1 MKVVTFGEI
10 MLRLKTS
17 ENLRIMQSDGF
28 EASYGGT
35 EANVAVSLAMYE
47 DKCAFVSKVPNN
59 PVGMS
64 AFSEV
69 RHYGIN
75 TDYLVRGEDRLEIYF
90 FEKGSDI
97 RSTNV
102 VYDCAFS
109 AFSLSQPSEYHW
121 ENILEPG
128 DVFYFSGVTP
138 AVSKYVEDTVRSA
151 LKSCKEKDIQVI
163 CEKNV
168 V

>member
-1 MKVVTFGEI
+1 
-10 MLRLKTS
+10 
-17 ENLRIMQSDGF
+17 
-28 EASYGGT
+28 
-35 EANVAVSLAMYE
+35 MYE
-47 DKCAFVSKVPNN
+47 DKCALVSKVPNN
-59 PVGMS
+59 PVGMP

-75 TDYLVRGEDRLEIYF
+75 TDYLVRGEDRLGIYF

-102 VYDCAFS
+102 VYDRAFS

>member
-10 MLRLKTS
+10 VLRLKTP
-17 ENLRIMQSDGF
+17 ENLRIMQSGGF
-28 EASYGGT
+28 EASYGGA
-35 EANVAVSLAMYE
+35 EANVAVSLVMYE
-47 DKCAFVSKVPNN
+47 DKCAFVSKVLNN

-64 AFSEV
+64 AL
-69 RHYGIN
+69 N
-75 TDYLVRGEDRLEIYF
+75 D
-90 FEKGSDI
+90 

-102 VYDCAFS
+102 VYDSAFS

-121 ENILEPG
+121 GNILEPG

-151 LKSCKEKDIQVI
+151 LKYCKENDIQVI
-163 CEKNV
+163 
-168 V
+168 